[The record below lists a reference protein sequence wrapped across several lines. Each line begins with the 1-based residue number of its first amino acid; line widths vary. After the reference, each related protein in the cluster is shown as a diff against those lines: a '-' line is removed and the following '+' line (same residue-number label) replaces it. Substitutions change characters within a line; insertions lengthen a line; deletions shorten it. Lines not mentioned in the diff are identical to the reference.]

1 MDETIKIS
9 VTAQGVLIPRQL
21 LEGIEEVEL
30 KKENGVIT
38 LVPTVQNDPIWNL
51 GKDPIECDVSDA
63 SEQHDKYLYG
73 QSV

>member
-1 MDETIKIS
+1 MNKTIKIS

-51 GKDPIECDVSDA
+51 GEDPIECDVSDA

>member
-1 MDETIKIS
+1 MNKTIKIS

-21 LEGIEEVEL
+21 VEGIEEVEL

-38 LVPTVQNDPIWNL
+38 LVPTVQNDSIWNL
-51 GKDPIECDVSDA
+51 GKDPIECDISDA